1 VIEVRTFRKP
11 RYIGKKSALAFS
23 LVAAVGVGTA
33 ISTTPASASTDYS
46 VDATQACHDTY
57 NYAQIYAVWGNYNN
71 TYSWECMVILWTP
84 VIQGITVGAPNFQK
98 YCSITYPGSQAVMVS
113 SDSNGWRCRL

>member
-1 VIEVRTFRKP
+1 VIEVLTFRKP
-11 RYIGKKSALAFS
+11 RYIGKKSALAFAV
-23 LVAAVGVGTA
+23 VAAVGVGTA

-46 VDATQACHDTY
+46 VDATQACRDTY

-71 TYSWECMVILWTP
+71 TL
-84 VIQGITVGAPNFQK
+84 
-98 YCSITYPGSQAVMVS
+98 VS